1 MNLGNVVRWERH
13 ESASQ
18 DIGDTTLTL
27 ESRALEVRL
36 PFGGLVWNRP
46 TAVLTRR
53 RGEASR
59 RTCISDATSRT
70 QAGMVAGC
78 VAAFVLTTL
87 LRSKRNK

>member
-1 MNLGNVVRWERH
+1 MNLGNIVRWERRQ
-13 ESASQ
+13 SASQ

-46 TAVLTRR
+46 TAVVTRR

-59 RTCISDATSRT
+59 RTGISDGTSRT

>member
-1 MNLGNVVRWERH
+1 MNLGNIVRWERH
-13 ESASQ
+13 QSASQ

-46 TAVLTRR
+46 TAVVTRR

-59 RTCISDATSRT
+59 RTGISDGTSRT
-70 QAGMVAGC
+70 QVGMVTGC
-78 VAAFVLTTL
+78 VATFVLMTL